1 MKKILF
7 VLISFPVLLTGCKK
21 EKLEG
26 KYDFLIGKWKCSN
39 FVTHQSP
46 GCGVP
51 GNTCITECG
60 EYDNTIEFLKD
71 GSFEI
76 THHPKEKTYKGRIK
90 EIEEEGSQIFTLHLK
105 FAHIGKNFFEKEIR
119 LSYYYNMGNSIPTPN
134 AIVIYS
140 IILDDEITRG
150 IVYGQIN

>member
-1 MKKILF
+1 MKNKLFILF
-7 VLISFPVLLTGCKK
+7 FCSLIFTSCKK

-26 KYDFLIGKWKCSN
+26 KYDFLIGKWKCSQ

-46 GCGVP
+46 GCGFF
-51 GNTCITECG
+51 GGCITECG
-60 EYDNTIEFLKD
+60 EYDNTIEFYENGEFK
-71 GSFEI
+71 I
-76 THHPKEKTYKGRIK
+76 THHPKGKTYKGRIK
-90 EIEEEGSQIFTLHLK
+90 EIEEESSQSFTLHLK

-119 LSYYYNMGNSIPTPN
+119 LSYYYNTGNPIPSPN

-140 IILDDEITRG
+140 IILDNEITRG